1 MPTFQ
6 GNPFSNF
13 FKRILQINQSS
24 NTGVDA
30 TTRNLQTGD
39 GVNTAVSLSDDVVK
53 VQPQNDDTTGT
64 FVVANKAGNS
74 ILSVDTTNSKVL
86 MGASQYALNTQYVH
100 FGVTNTSS
108 AGYGVDT
115 WYAVPFVTNYD
126 ISTGGTLT
134 MGTANTS
141 SFGDETP
148 ASSLTKSNTAYH
160 AIQFYWYVPDI

>member
-6 GNPFSNF
+6 GNSFSNF

-24 NTGVDA
+24 NTGVDSS
-30 TTRNLQTGD
+30 TRNLQTGD
-39 GVNTAVSLSDDVVK
+39 GVNTAVSLSDDVLK

-64 FVVANKAGNS
+64 FVVANQAGNS

-100 FGVTNTSS
+100 FGVTNVSS
-108 AGYGVDT
+108 AGYTADN
-115 WYAVPFVTNYD
+115 WFAVPFVTNYE
-126 ISTGGTLT
+126 ISSGATLT

-141 SFGDETP
+141 
-148 ASSLTKSNTAYH
+148 
-160 AIQFYWYVPDI
+160 